1 MATLEATLALVL
13 AVAAVGALAHWVALP
28 GTLLL
33 VFCGVG
39 LSWVPGLSDLHI
51 QPEIFFALFI
61 PPLLF
66 ADGWLIPKRDLL
78 GVLRPVLMLA
88 FGLVF
93 ATVVAIGYLIH
104 WLIPSLPLAAAFALG
119 AIVSPTDAVATSAAT
134 ARLPVPSAITNIL
147 NGESLINDASGLVA
161 FKFAVAAVATGAFSL
176 ADAGGQVVL
185 LAAGGFG
192 AGVAVAWAIGGT
204 RLRLRRA
211 RVEDPTVQTILS
223 LLTPYAAYF
232 LAESLHVSGILAVV
246 AAGLYA
252 GSHDARHL
260 SLATRR
266 HAWEVWTM
274 LLYVFN
280 GLVFLLLGV
289 ELPSVLARIAGTPW
303 QDLAL
308 YAIALWAALNV
319 VRLVWIFPLANLRPF
334 LFRKVREREGFPN
347 PRGVFIVGWA
357 GLRGSVT
364 MAAALSIPLAASGG
378 EPFPGRD
385 LLIFLAGSSIVL
397 TLVVNGLTLPLF
409 IRYLGVHG
417 DGNAQ
422 REERAAR
429 IALAQAGSASVRES
443 LAHLSRTEEVA
454 LGRRLVDNYER
465 LLHRLSANAARR
477 AELDA
482 LAEFERK
489 LMLSALR
496 AERAEL
502 LEMRDAGVINDQT
515 MRAIESEIDDAES
528 SLSPAHRRGH
538 G

>member
-33 VFCGVG
+33 VLGGVA
-39 LSWVPGLSDLHI
+39 LSFLPRFSDLHI

-66 ADGWLIPKRDLL
+66 SDGWLIPKRDLL

-93 ATVVAIGYLIH
+93 ATVVAIGYFIH
-104 WLIPSLPLAAAFALG
+104 WLIPSLPLAAAIALG

-134 ARLPVPSAITNIL
+134 ARLPVPSAVTNIL

-176 ADAGGQVVL
+176 ADAAGQVLL
-185 LAAGGFG
+185 LAAGGFAVG
-192 AGVAVAWAIGGT
+192 FAVAWVIGGA
-204 RLRLRRA
+204 RVRLRRA

-232 LAESLHVSGILAVV
+232 LAERLQVSGILAVV

-252 GSHDARHL
+252 GWHDARHL

-303 QDLAL
+303 QELAL

-334 LFRKVREREGFPN
+334 LFRKVREREGFAN

-364 MAAALSIPLAASGG
+364 MAAALSIPLAESGG
-378 EPFPGRD
+378 APFPGRD

-397 TLVVNGLTLPLF
+397 TLVVNGLTLPVF

-417 DGNAQ
+417 DGSAE

-429 IALAQAGSASVRES
+429 IALAQAGSAAVRES
-443 LAHLSRTEEVA
+443 LAHLSRVEEVA
-454 LGRRLVDNYER
+454 LGRRVVDNYER

-482 LAEFERK
+482 LAESERR

-528 SLSPAHRRGH
+528 SLSPGNRRGH